1 VPDKLKIATRILKR
15 ARPEV
20 VEAIA
25 WALVVALPALGLF
38 AINQYG
44 RAERAETEVRVVR
57 EAMQNVINADR
68 YGVHP

>member
-25 WALVVALPALGLF
+25 WALVVAIPTIGGLALQ
-38 AINQYG
+38 QYG
-44 RAERAETEVRVVR
+44 RAERAETEARTIR
-57 EAMQNVINADR
+57 EAMQNVINAYQ